1 MVTKYS
7 RGLQR
12 LKNGAIIGFNLT
24 FNKEGKTKM
33 LNEYEFC
40 FEAECGAEL
49 GTIEASNLAEAT
61 AILKRLF
68 PNDHG
73 ADGIWVNADGFTI
86 GSINW

>member
-1 MVTKYS
+1 
-7 RGLQR
+7 
-12 LKNGAIIGFNLT
+12 
-24 FNKEGKTKM
+24 M

-40 FEAECGAEL
+40 FEGESGAEL
-49 GTIEASNLAEAT
+49 GTIEASNIAAAT

>member
-1 MVTKYS
+1 
-7 RGLQR
+7 
-12 LKNGAIIGFNLT
+12 
-24 FNKEGKTKM
+24 M

-40 FEAECGAEL
+40 FEGECGAEM
-49 GTIEASNLAEAT
+49 GTIEASNLAAAT

-73 ADGIWVNADGFTI
+73 ADGIWINDDGFTI